1 MGSDVTDGYGA
12 TGDGDCSDNQSDGQM
27 VATSWCDNK
36 INNNT
41 GVMVRFLLLL

>member
-12 TGDGDCSDNQSDGQM
+12 TGDGDCGDSQSDGQM

-36 INNNT
+36 INN
-41 GVMVRFLLLL
+41 GVMVRLLLLLL